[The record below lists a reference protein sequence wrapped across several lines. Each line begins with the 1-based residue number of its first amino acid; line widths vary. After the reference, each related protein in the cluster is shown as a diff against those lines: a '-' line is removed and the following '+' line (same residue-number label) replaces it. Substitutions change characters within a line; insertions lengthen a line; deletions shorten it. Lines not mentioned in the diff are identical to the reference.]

1 VSERVVEVAEAMV
14 AVVGGGD
21 GGGGE
26 KSEKGSEE
34 KSKSKNDKIA
44 DAQIQRKTFFILSA
58 GL

>member
-1 VSERVVEVAEAMV
+1 MVEVAEAMV